1 MLGFR
6 VERVTKG
13 SYYYDYAGRWEERF
27 TIVAV
32 REGGMKCECQAAKK
46 DEGRSN
52 VRAPL
57 LVCHRPAG

>member
-6 VERVTKG
+6 LERLTKG

-32 REGGMKCECQAAKK
+32 RESE
-46 DEGRSN
+46 
-52 VRAPL
+52 
-57 LVCHRPAG
+57 